1 MAALTYLSYYDELGD
16 IVEDIKDIPVVL
28 TLMDTS
34 NWSDIGKTEALSF
47 NSSIIDAYLHADDTD
62 EDTEK
67 ENVVSYSGENAA
79 DAIPQSSSTI
89 DDAAAD
95 GEGTLPEDTDAD
107 GDYVGM
113 DEHEGDYLSEDD
125 Y

>member
-1 MAALTYLSYYDELGD
+1 M
-16 IVEDIKDIPVVL
+16 VL

-67 ENVVSYSGENAA
+67 ENVVSYSGEDAA

>member
-62 EDTEK
+62 EDTE
-67 ENVVSYSGENAA
+67 
-79 DAIPQSSSTI
+79 
-89 DDAAAD
+89 
-95 GEGTLPEDTDAD
+95 
-107 GDYVGM
+107 
-113 DEHEGDYLSEDD
+113 
-125 Y
+125 